1 MSLQSEK
8 RALQIQ
14 IDNAR
19 KNELAKSIQHD
30 NGLISYEE
38 YKDAIDVVKGLEV
51 NMADLDG
58 AIMLN
63 EL

>member
-1 MSLQSEK
+1 MSLQEEK
-8 RALQIQ
+8 RALQAQ

-19 KNELAKSIQHD
+19 RFELKQSILHD
-30 NGLISYEE
+30 NGLIMYDE
-38 YKDAIDVVKGLEV
+38 YKEAVDEVSRLEV

-63 EL
+63 ED